1 MSRVLMVDAQRQP
14 LHPCTPARARLLL
27 KQRKAAVLR
36 RFPFVLI
43 LKEPKP
49 EVMCQ
54 ELRAKI
60 DPGSKTTGLAVVND
74 TTGEVLWAADLAH
87 RGEEVRK
94 ALAKRRAA
102 RRSRRSRQTRYRK
115 PRFNNRRRKSGWLP
129 PSLCSRRD
137 NVLTWVA
144 RLRKWCPLGALSLE
158 LVKFDTAL
166 MQNATLQ
173 GEEYQRGTLAGFE
186 LRQYVLLKWK
196 HACAYCG
203 VSGVPLELDHV
214 VPRSRGGSHRESNRV
229 PACHTCNQQKDNRA
243 IEEFLRDR
251 PEVLQRIQT
260 HLKTPLGD
268 AAAINTLRWAL
279 FEGLQATG
287 LPVETG
293 SGGRTK
299 WNRVSRALPKSH
311 WLDAVAVGASTP
323 SVLQVRRIVPL
334 LIIAHGR
341 QRRQMVVMDK
351 RGFPRTRAKQRSC
364 VQGFRT
370 GDIVRASVPLG
381 KKSGSYVGRV
391 AVRASG
397 SFNITTKTGT
407 IQGVAAGYCVPL
419 HHADGYS
426 YQKGENGAS
435 SRSPKRDGYPHQ
447 LVL

>member
-1 MSRVLMVDAQRQP
+1 MSRVLVVDAQRRP

-43 LKEPKP
+43 LKEAKLEAECP
-49 EVMCQ
+49 Q
-54 ELRAKI
+54 LRAKI

-74 TTGEVLWAADLAH
+74 TTGEVLWAAELTH

-115 PRFNNRRRKSGWLP
+115 PRFNNRQRPKGWLP
-129 PSLCSRRD
+129 PSLRSRRD

-144 RLRKWCPLGALSLE
+144 RLLRWCPLGALSLE

-166 MQNATLQ
+166 MQDATLQ
-173 GEEYQRGTLAGFE
+173 GEDYQRGTLAGFE

-214 VPRSRGGSHRESNRV
+214 VPRSRGGSHRESNQV
-229 PACHTCNQQKDNRA
+229 AACHTCNQQKGNRA
-243 IEEFLRDR
+243 IEEFLLDR

-260 HLKTPLGD
+260 QLKTPLGD
-268 AAAINTLRWAL
+268 AAAINALRWAL
-279 FEGLQATG
+279 FERLQATG
-287 LPVETG
+287 LPVEAG

-299 WNRVSRALPKSH
+299 WNRVSRALPKTH
-311 WLDAVAVGASTP
+311 WLDAAVVGASTP
-323 SVLQVRRIVPL
+323 TALHVMQVFPW
-334 LIIAHGR
+334 LITAEGR
-341 QRRQMVVMDK
+341 QRRQMVLMDK
-351 RGFPRTRAKQRSC
+351 RCFPRARAKQRSC

-370 GDIVRASVPLG
+370 GDIVRADVPSG

-397 SFNITTKTGT
+397 SFNITTRTAT
-407 IQGVAAGYCVPL
+407 IQGVAARSCTPL
-419 HHADGYS
+419 HRADGYS
-426 YQKGENGAS
+426 YQKGE
-435 SRSPKRDGYPHQ
+435 RCFLPI
-447 LVL
+447 L

>member
-1 MSRVLMVDAQRQP
+1 MSRVLVVDAQRRP

-27 KQRKAAVLR
+27 KQRKAEVFR

-49 EVMCQ
+49 EAVYQ

-74 TTGEVLWAADLAH
+74 RTGEVLWAAELVH
-87 RGEEVRK
+87 RGQEVRE

-102 RRSRRSRQTRYRK
+102 RRSRRARQTRYRK

-129 PSLCSRRD
+129 PSLRSRRD
-137 NVLTWVA
+137 TVLTWVG
-144 RLRKWCPLGALSLE
+144 RLRKWCPLGVLSLE

-166 MQNATLQ
+166 IQDATLR
-173 GEEYQRGTLAGFE
+173 GEDYQRGTLAGFE

-196 HACAYCG
+196 HTCAYCG
-203 VSGVPLELDHV
+203 ASGVSLELDHV
-214 VPRSRGGSHRESNRV
+214 VPRSRHGSDRESNRV
-229 PACHTCNQQKDNRA
+229 PACHSCNQQKGDRT

-251 PEVLQRIQT
+251 PEVLQHIQT
-260 HLKTPLGD
+260 HLKIPLSD
-268 AAAINTLRWAL
+268 AAAINALRWAL

-311 WLDAVAVGASTP
+311 WLDAAAVGASTP
-323 SVLQVRRIVPL
+323 SVLQVRHVVPL
-334 LIIAHGR
+334 LITAQRR
-341 QRRQMVVMDK
+341 QRRQMVMMDK

-370 GDIVRASVPLG
+370 GDIVRATVPAG

-407 IQGVAAGYCVPL
+407 IQGVASGYCAPL
-419 HHADGYS
+419 HRADGYS
-426 YQKGENGAS
+426 YQKGE
-435 SRSPKRDGYPHQ
+435 RCFLPIPQTDGCPHQ

>member
-1 MSRVLMVDAQRQP
+1 MSRVLVVDAQRRP
-14 LHPCTPARARLLL
+14 LHPCAPARARLLL

-43 LKEPKP
+43 LKEKKSEAECP
-49 EVMCQ
+49 Q
-54 ELRAKI
+54 LRAKI

-74 TTGEVLWAADLAH
+74 RTGEVLWAAELTH
-87 RGEEVRK
+87 RGEEVRE

-115 PRFNNRRRKSGWLP
+115 PRFNNRRRPMGWLP
-129 PSLCSRRD
+129 PSLRSRRD

-144 RLRKWCPLGALSLE
+144 RLRRWCPLGALSLE
-158 LVKFDTAL
+158 LVTFDTAL
-166 MQNATLQ
+166 MQDATLQ
-173 GEEYQRGTLAGFE
+173 GEDYQRGTLAGFE

-196 HACAYCG
+196 YACAYCG

-229 PACHTCNQQKDNRA
+229 AACHTCNRQKGKRA
-243 IEEFLRDR
+243 IEEFLHDR
-251 PEVLQRIQT
+251 PQVLQRIQMQ
-260 HLKTPLGD
+260 LKTPLGD

-279 FEGLQATG
+279 FDRLKATG
-287 LPVETG
+287 LPVEAG

-299 WNRVSRALPKSH
+299 WNRVCRALPKTH
-311 WLDAVAVGASTP
+311 WLDAAAVGASTP
-323 SVLQVRRIVPL
+323 TVLHVRRVVPW
-334 LIIAHGR
+334 LITAEGR
-341 QRRQMVVMDK
+341 QRRQMVLMDK

-370 GDIVRASVPLG
+370 GDIVRADVPAG

-397 SFNITTKTGT
+397 SFNITTRTAT
-407 IQGVAAGYCVPL
+407 IQGVAARYCTPL

-426 YQKGENGAS
+426 YQKGE
-435 SRSPKRDGYPHQ
+435 RCFLPIP
-447 LVL
+447 